1 MKQLKLVTLGLLFTT
16 VASFAQAQTST
27 DETATAPAAAEP
39 AKKEDRLS
47 KGGLFIEPSLTYQAG
62 KTTVSYPAPLSD
74 SDEDVKGFGLGLR
87 LGFHVYESVFLA
99 ADARYAMPTY
109 DSSALGDS
117 AESTAYNAGV
127 TLGVQT
133 PLAGI
138 RVWGTYILAG
148 ELNPKEINGFDVKF
162 NDLKGY
168 RVGAG
173 IYVGIVSLNVEYQDA
188 KYDSTTIEDAGG
200 LSGNL
205 DSVDGHDKSYIVSVS
220 FPVSL

>member
-1 MKQLKLVTLGLLFTT
+1 MKHLKLIAAGFLVTAFTGM
-16 VASFAQAQTST
+16 AHAE
-27 DETATAPAAAEP
+27 DEI
-39 AKKEDRLS
+39 S
-47 KGGLFIEPSLTYQAG
+47 KGGLFVEPSVTYEAG
-62 KTTVSYPAPLSD
+62 KTTVSYPGPLND
-74 SDEDVKGFGLGLR
+74 SDEDVKGLGVGVR
-87 LGFHVYESVFLA
+87 LGMHVYESVFLA
-99 ADARYAMPTY
+99 GDVRYSMPKY
-109 DSSALGDS
+109 DSSALGAS
-117 AESTAYNAGV
+117 ADATAYNAGV

-138 RVWGTYILAG
+138 RVWGTYILTG
-148 ELNPKEINGFDVKF
+148 ELNPKDLNGFDVKF

-205 DSVDGHDKSYIVSVS
+205 DSVKGHDKSYILSVS

>member
-1 MKQLKLVTLGLLFTT
+1 MKHLKLIAAGFLVTAFTGM
-16 VASFAQAQTST
+16 AHAE
-27 DETATAPAAAEP
+27 DEI
-39 AKKEDRLS
+39 S
-47 KGGLFIEPSLTYQAG
+47 KGGLFVEPSVTYQTG
-62 KTTVSYPAPLSD
+62 KTTVSYPGPLND
-74 SDEDVKGFGLGLR
+74 SDEDVKGLGLGVR
-87 LGFHVYESVFLA
+87 LGMHVYESVFLA

-109 DSSALGDS
+109 DSSALGTS
-117 AESTAYNAGV
+117 ADATAYNAGV

-148 ELNPKEINGFDVKF
+148 ELNPKDLNGFDVKF

-205 DSVDGHDKSYIVSVS
+205 DSVDGHDKSYILSVS

>member
-1 MKQLKLVTLGLLFTT
+1 MKQLKLITLGLLISTC
-16 VASFAQAQTST
+16 ASFAHA
-27 DETATAPAAAEP
+27 DE
-39 AKKEDRLS
+39 LS
-47 KGGLFIEPSLTYQAG
+47 QGGLFIEPSLTYQSG
-62 KTTVSYPAPLSD
+62 KNTVSYPAPLND

-87 LGFHVYESVFLA
+87 IGFHVYESLFLA

-133 PLAGI
+133 PVAGL

-148 ELNPKEINGFDVKF
+148 ELNPKDINGFDVKF

-173 IYVGIVSLNVEYQDA
+173 IYVSVVSLNLEYQDA

-205 DSVDGHDKSYIVSVS
+205 DSVEGHDKSFILSVS

>member
-1 MKQLKLVTLGLLFTT
+1 MKLLKLASLGLLFTT
-16 VASFAQAQTST
+16 LASFAQAQTAS
-27 DETATAPAAAEP
+27 DQTAPAPASEP
-39 AKKEDRLS
+39 AKNDSDLS
-47 KGGLFIEPSLTYQAG
+47 KGGLFIEPSLTYQSG
-62 KTTVSYPAPLSD
+62 KTTVSFPAPLSD

-99 ADARYAMPTY
+99 ADARYAMPKY

>member
-1 MKQLKLVTLGLLFTT
+1 MKQLKLFTLGLL
-16 VASFAQAQTST
+16 VSVCASFAHA
-27 DETATAPAAAEP
+27 DE
-39 AKKEDRLS
+39 LS
-47 KGGLFIEPSLTYQAG
+47 KGGLFIEPSLTYQTG
-62 KTTVSYPAPLSD
+62 KNTVSYPAPLND
-74 SDEDVKGFGLGLR
+74 SDEDVKGLGLGLR

-133 PLAGI
+133 PVAGL

-148 ELNPKEINGFDVKF
+148 ELNPKDINGFDVKF

-173 IYVGIVSLNVEYQDA
+173 IYVGVVSLNLEYQDA

-205 DSVDGHDKSYIVSVS
+205 DDLEGHDKSYILSVS